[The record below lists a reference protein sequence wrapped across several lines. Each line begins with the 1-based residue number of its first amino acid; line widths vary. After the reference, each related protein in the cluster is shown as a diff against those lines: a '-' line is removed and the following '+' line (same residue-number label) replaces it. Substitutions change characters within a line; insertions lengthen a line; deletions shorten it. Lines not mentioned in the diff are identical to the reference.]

1 MFNLI
6 FSIKSKQLKVTKSIS
21 LLSDDEMKFVIG
33 GAGLDPISEGGTSY
47 VGTCVGEY
55 TYVDPGDGNF
65 RLMCRVS
72 SFKFHF

>member
-33 GAGLDPISEGGTSY
+33 GAGLDPISEGETSY

-72 SFKFHF
+72 SFMFHF

>member
-1 MFNLI
+1 MCNLI

-33 GAGLDPISEGGTSY
+33 GAGLDPIPKEGMCY

-55 TYVDPGDGNF
+55 TYMDPEDGNF
-65 RLMCRVS
+65 RLMCY
-72 SFKFHF
+72 FPYTNCD